1 MKNINT
7 LVDDINEVL
16 KGKGGWDAVV
26 NEAFMK
32 AMGETASR
40 RLSPSEVTRTKTL
53 RMSNV
58 GQPCKRKLWYYVNL
72 PTTVESELTPSTLL
86 KFFYGDI
93 IETLVIQ
100 LAKAAGHDVQ
110 GEQDE
115 VTVEG
120 IKGHRDCVIDGMVV
134 DVKSASS
141 MSFDKFKYGRLK
153 SEDPFGYIS
162 QLTGYLAAAQ
172 DDPLVTN
179 KNEAAFLAIDK
190 QHGHTV
196 LDVYDLR
203 DEVEDF
209 VDQLKDTKE
218 KVNSSKIPDRG
229 FEDTPEGKSGNMKLC
244 AACSYCDYKDLC
256 WPGLK
261 QYFYS
266 RGPVWLTKVVK
277 EPRVSGES
285 HD

>member
-16 KGKGGWDAVV
+16 KGKGGWTEAI
-26 NEAFMK
+26 NEVFMK
-32 AMGETASR
+32 DMGETAKR
-40 RLSPSEVTRTKTL
+40 RLSPSEDPRVKTL
-53 RMSNV
+53 RMSNI
-58 GQPCKRKLWYYVNL
+58 GQPCKRKLWYYVNM
-72 PTTVESELTPSTLL
+72 PTTVEPELTASTHL

-93 IETLVIQ
+93 IETLVLS
-100 LAKAAGHDVQ
+100 LARAAGHEVT

-115 VTVEG
+115 IMVEG

-134 DVKSASS
+134 DIKSASS

-153 SEDPFGYIS
+153 TEDPFGYIG

-190 QHGHTV
+190 QHGHIV

-209 VDQLKDTKE
+209 KKELIATKAAVE
-218 KVNSSKIPDRG
+218 GATVPPRAFADV
-229 FEDTPEGKSGNMKLC
+229 PEGKSGNMKLC

-256 WPGLK
+256 WPGLR
-261 QYFYS
+261 QYFYA

-277 EPRVSGES
+277 EPRVSGE
-285 HD
+285 

>member
-7 LVDDINEVL
+7 LVDDINSVL
-16 KGKGGWDAVV
+16 KAKGGWTEAI

-32 AMGETASR
+32 DMGETAKR
-40 RLSPSEVTRTKTL
+40 RLSPSEETRAKTL

-72 PTTVESELTPSTLL
+72 PTTIESELTPATHL

-93 IETLVIQ
+93 IETLVLN

-115 VTVEG
+115 ISVEG

-134 DVKSASS
+134 DIKSASS

-153 SEDPFGYIS
+153 TEDPFGYIG

-190 QHGHTV
+190 QHGHIV

-203 DEVEDF
+203 DEVADF
-209 VDQLKDTKE
+209 NEELKTTKALVDSAS
-218 KVNSSKIPDRG
+218 VPNRA
-229 FEDTPEGKSGNMKLC
+229 FEDIPEGKSGNMKLC
-244 AACSYCDYKDLC
+244 AACSYCDYKDFC

-261 QYFYS
+261 QYFYA

-277 EPRVSGES
+277 EPRVSGE
-285 HD
+285 

>member
-1 MKNINT
+1 MANIKT
-7 LVDDINEVL
+7 LVEDINAVL
-16 KGKGGWDAVV
+16 KGKGGWDAAV

-32 AMGETASR
+32 AMGETATR
-40 RLSPSEVTRTKTL
+40 RLLPSEEPRKKSL
-53 RMSNV
+53 RMSNI

-72 PTTVESELTPSTLL
+72 PGTVEPDLTPSTML

-93 IETLVIQ
+93 IETLVLS

-115 VTVEG
+115 ISVEG
-120 IKGHRDCVIDGMVV
+120 VKGHRDCVIDGMVV

-141 MSFDKFKYGRLK
+141 MSFEKFKYNRLK
-153 SEDPFGYIS
+153 TEDPFGYIG

-190 QHGHTV
+190 QHGHIV

-209 VDQLKDTKE
+209 PKEVSVTKAV
-218 KVNSSKIPDRG
+218 VNATIVPPRA
-229 FEDTPEGKSGNMKLC
+229 FEDVPEGKSGNMKLC

-261 QYFYS
+261 QYFYA

-277 EPRVSGES
+277 EPRVSGE
-285 HD
+285 